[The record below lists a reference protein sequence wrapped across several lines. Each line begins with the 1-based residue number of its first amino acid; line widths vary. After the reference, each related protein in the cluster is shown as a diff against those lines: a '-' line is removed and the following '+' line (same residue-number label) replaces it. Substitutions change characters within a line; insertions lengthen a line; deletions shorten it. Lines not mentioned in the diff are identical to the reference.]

1 MKQRQVTPK
10 EIHTRVYSERDIRCL
25 DWNNQSFMMST
36 PKRHMMPPTYAWL
49 ESHIYPSHL
58 LCNVWYPR
66 RTIQWLISIH
76 ASISLCR
83 RSHTLD
89 TNHQSRSLA
98 TCNRYSALPTSS
110 HSEVDGVGFIVSW
123 WLCVYYI
130 YRYIDVQSYLLADSP
145 SRYVAWFN
153 IYPHWS
159 TFIRMLVDYVSPFT
173 IFGSI
178 WFVKSKCTVL
188 YTICYRLIG
197 HINLCSFILL
207 DDIPMFDSIRKTGS
221 NSTRA

>member
-1 MKQRQVTPK
+1 MLAQSQTNQWGILLGSPSLKNKWINSFEGFHRETLLLGLVLRRKEWVAGNPPILRKMKQRQVTPK

-123 WLCVYYI
+123 WLYVYYI
-130 YRYIDVQSYLLADSP
+130 YR
-145 SRYVAWFN
+145 
-153 IYPHWS
+153 
-159 TFIRMLVDYVSPFT
+159 
-173 IFGSI
+173 
-178 WFVKSKCTVL
+178 
-188 YTICYRLIG
+188 
-197 HINLCSFILL
+197 
-207 DDIPMFDSIRKTGS
+207 DI
-221 NSTRA
+221 